1 MKYHEIDQP
10 VSTLR
15 RKLMLAFPGAL
26 AATTPLAI
34 LGCGGGGSG
43 ESQDAATDTGSLHD
57 SGRAFAG
64 SLSLVETSVA
74 IDVPAGVLVP
84 AGGLSTYTALG
95 GFSSVQSGRAIVR
108 QAWSTPQWTTLL
120 TAEGV
125 PLLFGFIGGGMATL
139 SAHST
144 ATALLAFILGSE
156 LSEGTTRLAWIEEL
170 NASPV
175 TATFAQAIAAALV
188 VDPYA
193 LAEGSSVIAS
203 AAIAAVRGLMPAMAT
218 ASERARAMGLTI
230 NPPDAASGLQPI
242 TGQTAN
248 TVYVQ
253 NEKLRRAYHV
263 IRREAYVDAA
273 GATVADT
280 ARPVIASGDIPML
293 PGFDSAGSII
303 GSVTLAHFS
312 NDPTGL
318 AYSKTPE
325 VTLPVT
331 PDTAKRT
338 VYSVTVLTAGN
349 ASLSY
354 DPQAYAKLTDDEKKK
369 IDITLFAPENLT
381 LRQLFLDLLVPLF
394 LSWLGGKIGDERDTL
409 GPRAHKEKVE
419 TAVFGA
425 ILGLFQ
431 STLPVIAGK
440 MRDPKNYPNY
450 GIGGALIDIV
460 RNHLVDLVEVPVPGR
475 SKPLSVPAL
484 SKFSIGMLVILA
496 KYLAYEKMKNA
507 DGEALLVFLEGKG
520 NPTGGPN
527 FSWQP
532 SKNGGPPTPVWV
544 GAGDVRFAGMG
555 VATKML
561 ALVDDSLSLLSQT
574 RLLADMATSRL
585 LERWEVKSNKAKVKL
600 SPDPLEVPVGF
611 GVKATVTASIVDNDD
626 DDFGKEL
633 GPITYDWTCTGR
645 WGSLIST
652 SSSGEPNR
660 FTSSKDTPSADY
672 FQSGDEPDAAALD
685 EITVVA
691 FFGGLNDPKRTRI
704 GSVTVPVKVKKAF
717 NLSISPASGAEVPSD
732 TEFPVTAFVK
742 ETLPEGTTVDW
753 TWSHAGVGA
762 IAATPPDANPK
773 DSSVNFNSGSTEG
786 TATTTV
792 RATLHLPAS
801 STAPPRVITTDPVS
815 ASLNVKKGLRTI
827 TMEVSGGVFG
837 CTDPRA
843 CGVSEYTAFV
853 VPRLAKAVSYTA
865 VLSGYAYPSCNRSV
879 TWSSVKGD
887 GGGCSFPVTY
897 YPHSSAGATNAWAVW
912 IGFGGAFSGKCVVTI
927 TLAL

>member
-1 MKYHEIDQP
+1 MKNHEIDAP
-10 VSTLR
+10 VSVLR
-15 RKLMLAFPGAL
+15 RKLLLGLPGAL
-26 AATTPLAI
+26 AATSPLAL
-34 LGCGGGGSG
+34 LGCGGGGS
-43 ESQDAATDTGSLHD
+43 DTPDDTSDTNSLHEP
-57 SGRAFAG
+57 GRPFVG
-64 SLSLVETSVA
+64 SSSL
-74 IDVPAGVLVP
+74 IDTTVSIEVPAGVVVP
-84 AGGLSTYTALG
+84 SGGLSTYTALG
-95 GFSSVQSGRAIVR
+95 GFSSVAGGLATVR
-108 QAWSTPQWTTLL
+108 HAWSTPQWTTLL

-125 PLLFGFIGGGMATL
+125 PLLFGFIGGGMTTL

-144 ATALLAFILGSE
+144 ATALLAFIIGTE
-156 LSEGTTRLAWIEEL
+156 LSEGTTRLAWIDEL
-170 NASPV
+170 SKSPA
-175 TATFAQAIAAALV
+175 TAAFAQAIAAALV
-188 VDPYA
+188 ADPYA
-193 LAEGSSVIAS
+193 LAEGSSAIADAAVIAVRALLPP
-203 AAIAAVRGLMPAMAT
+203 AAA
-218 ASERARAMGLTI
+218 ASERSRPLGLTI

-242 TGQTAN
+242 LGQTVN
-248 TVYVQ
+248 TAYVQ

-263 IRREAYVDAA
+263 IRREGHVDAA
-273 GATVADT
+273 GAVVADP

-303 GSVTLAHFS
+303 GSVTLAHYA
-312 NDPTGL
+312 NDSTGL
-318 AYSKTPE
+318 AFSKTPE
-325 VTLPVT
+325 ATLPVT
-331 PDTAKRT
+331 PDSAKRT

-349 ASLSY
+349 ATLSY
-354 DPQAYAKLTDDEKKK
+354 DPEAYAKLSDDEKKM
-369 IDITLFAPENLT
+369 IDITLFAPENLA

-431 STLPVIAGK
+431 STLPAIAAK
-440 MRDPKNYPNY
+440 IRDPKNYPNY
-450 GIGGALIDIV
+450 GIGGALLDIV
-460 RNHLVDLVEVPVPGR
+460 RSHLIDLVDVPVPGR
-475 SKPLSVPAL
+475 SKPLSVPVL

-496 KYLAYEKMKNA
+496 KYLAYEKLKNA

-527 FSWQP
+527 FTWQP

-544 GAGDVRFAGMG
+544 GAGDVRFAGLG

-561 ALVDDSLSLLSQT
+561 ALIDDSLSLLSQT

-600 SPDPLEVPVGF
+600 SPDPLDVPIGF

-626 DDFGKEL
+626 DEFGKEL

-645 WGSLIST
+645 WGSLYST
-652 SSSGEPNR
+652 STSGEPNK

-672 FQSGDEPDAAALD
+672 FPSGDEPDPAAPD

-691 FFGGLNDPKRTRI
+691 FFGGINDPKRTRI
-704 GSVTVPVKVKKAF
+704 GSVTVPVKLMKAF

-742 ETLPEGTTVDW
+742 ETLPQGTTVDW
-753 TWSHAGVGA
+753 AWSHAGVGSV
-762 IAATPPDANPK
+762 AAVPPDANPK
-773 DSSVNFNSGSTEG
+773 DSSVNFNSGSAEG
-786 TATTTV
+786 SAKV
-792 RATLHLPAS
+792 SVSATLHLPAT
-801 STAPPRVITTDPVS
+801 STAPPRIITTDPVS
-815 ASLNVKKGLRTI
+815 ATLNVKKGLKTI

-837 CTDPRA
+837 CTDPKA

-879 TWSSVKGD
+879 TWNSVKGD
-887 GGGCSFPVTY
+887 GGGCNFPVTY

-912 IGFGGAFSGKCVVTI
+912 IGFGGAISGKCIVTI
-927 TLAL
+927 TLAP

>member
-1 MKYHEIDQP
+1 MKNQEIDAP
-10 VSTLR
+10 VSVLR

-26 AATTPLAI
+26 AATSPLAI
-34 LGCGGGGSG
+34 LGCGGGGG
-43 ESQDAATDTGSLHD
+43 ESQDTATDTGSLHD

-64 SLSLVETSVA
+64 SVSLVETSVT
-74 IDVPAGVLVP
+74 IELPAGVVVP
-84 AGGLSTYTALG
+84 AGGLCTYTALG
-95 GFSSVQSGRAIVR
+95 GFGPVQSGRATVR
-108 QAWSTPQWTTLL
+108 QAWSTPQWTALL

-125 PLLFGFIGGGMATL
+125 PLLFGFIGGGMTTL
-139 SAHST
+139 SAHSS
-144 ATALLAFILGSE
+144 ATALLAFIIGTE
-156 LSEGTTRLAWIEEL
+156 LSEGTTRLAWLEEL
-170 NASPV
+170 NASPA

-193 LAEGSSVIAS
+193 LAECSSAIIS
-203 AAIAAVRGLMPAMAT
+203 AATSAVRSLMPAQA
-218 ASERARAMGLTI
+218 ASAERSRPLGLTV
-230 NPPDAASGLQPI
+230 NPPDAASGVQPI
-242 TGQTAN
+242 LGQTVN

-253 NEKLRRAYHV
+253 NEKFRRAYHV
-263 IRREAYVDAA
+263 IRREGHVDAA

-280 ARPVIASGDIPML
+280 TRPVIASGDIPML

-312 NDPTGL
+312 NDATGL
-318 AYSKTPE
+318 AFSKTPE
-325 VTLPVT
+325 ATLPVT

-349 ASLSY
+349 ATLSY
-354 DPQAYAKLTDDEKKK
+354 DPEAYAKLSDDEKKM
-369 IDITLFAPENLT
+369 IDITLFAPENLA

-394 LSWLGGKIGDERDTL
+394 LGWLGGKIGDERDTL

-425 ILGLFQ
+425 ILSLFQ
-431 STLPVIAGK
+431 GTLPVIAAK
-440 MRDPKNYPNY
+440 MRDPKNHPNY
-450 GIGGALIDIV
+450 GIGAALIDIV
-460 RNHLVDLVEVPVPGR
+460 RSHLIDLVEVPVPGR
-475 SKPLSVPAL
+475 AKPLSVPVL
-484 SKFSIGMLVILA
+484 SKFSMGMLVILA
-496 KYLAYEKMKNA
+496 KYLAYEKLKNA
-507 DGEALLVFLEGKG
+507 DGEAVLVFLEGKG

-527 FSWQP
+527 FTWQP
-532 SKNGGPPTPVWV
+532 SKNGGPPTPAWV

-561 ALVDDSLSLLSQT
+561 GLIDDSLSLLSQT

-645 WGSLIST
+645 WGSLYST
-652 SSSGEPNR
+652 SSSGEPNK

-672 FQSGDEPDAAALD
+672 FPSGDEPDPAAPD

-691 FFGGLNDPKRTRI
+691 FFGGINDPKRTRI
-704 GSVTVPVKVKKAF
+704 GSVTVPVKFMKAF
-717 NLSISPASGAEVPSD
+717 NLSITPASGTDVPTD
-732 TEFPVTAFVK
+732 TELPVTAFVK
-742 ETLPEGTTVDW
+742 ESLPDGTTVDW
-753 TWSHAGVGA
+753 VWSHAGVGSLA
-762 IAATPPDANPK
+762 GVAPDANPK
-773 DSSVNFNSGSTEG
+773 DSSANFNSASADG
-786 TATTTV
+786 AAKVTV
-792 RATLHLPAS
+792 SATLHLPA
-801 STAPPRVITTDPVS
+801 TTTTPPRIITTDPVS
-815 ASLNVKKGLRTI
+815 ATLNVKKGLKTI

-837 CTDPRA
+837 CTDPKA

-853 VPRLAKAVSYTA
+853 VPRLARAVSYTA

-879 TWSSVKGD
+879 TWNSVKGD

-897 YPHSSAGATNAWAVW
+897 FPHSSAGATNAWAVW
-912 IGFGGAFSGKCVVTI
+912 IGFGGPISGKCIVTI
-927 TLAL
+927 TLAP